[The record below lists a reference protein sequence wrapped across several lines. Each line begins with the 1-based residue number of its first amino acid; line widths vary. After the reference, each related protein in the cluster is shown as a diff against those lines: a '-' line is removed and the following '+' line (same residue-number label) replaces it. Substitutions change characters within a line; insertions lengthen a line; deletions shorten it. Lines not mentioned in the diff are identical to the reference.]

1 MFDTQRLQSHV
12 HQNWNDAIIPSLVDY
27 IRIPNKS
34 PAYDAEWA
42 AHGYMDDAVRLMET
56 WARQRL
62 AALPGAT
69 LEVVRLTGRTPV
81 IFIEIAHVLRST
93 YGLTREMIVKRL
105 EAVLRLPA
113 ITGDLDLLSAALDI
127 HRQRGVGLPD
137 ALLAAQAL
145 QSGPTQIVSFDRG
158 FDRIPGVTRVT
169 P

>member
-1 MFDTQRLQSHV
+1 MIAYVDTNVLLRHLV
-12 HQNWNDAIIPSLVDY
+12 GDAPEQARAASSLL
-27 IRIPNKS
+27 RRS
-34 PAYDAEWA
+34 
-42 AHGYMDDAVRLMET
+42 ET
-56 WARQRL
+56 L
-62 AALPGAT
+62 IL
-69 LEVVRLTGRTPV
+69 TPV

-145 QSGPTQIVSFDRG
+145 QSGLTQIVSFDRG
-158 FDRIPGVTRVT
+158 FDRILGVTRIT

>member
-1 MFDTQRLQSHV
+1 MTAYVDTNVLLRHLV
-12 HQNWNDAIIPSLVDY
+12 GDAPEQA
-27 IRIPNKS
+27 R
-34 PAYDAEWA
+34 A
-42 AHGYMDDAVRLMET
+42 ASALLRRSET
-56 WARQRL
+56 L
-62 AALPGAT
+62 IL
-69 LEVVRLTGRTPV
+69 TPV

-113 ITGDLDLLSAALDI
+113 MTGDLDLLSAALDI

-158 FDRIPGVTRVT
+158 FDRIPGVTRIT

>member
-1 MFDTQRLQSHV
+1 MIAYVDTNVLLRHLV
-12 HQNWNDAIIPSLVDY
+12 GDAPEQA
-27 IRIPNKS
+27 R
-34 PAYDAEWA
+34 A
-42 AHGYMDDAVRLMET
+42 ASALLRRSET
-56 WARQRL
+56 L
-62 AALPGAT
+62 IL
-69 LEVVRLTGRTPV
+69 TPV

-145 QSGPTQIVSFDRG
+145 QSGLTQIVSFDRG
-158 FDRIPGVTRVT
+158 FDHILGVTRIT